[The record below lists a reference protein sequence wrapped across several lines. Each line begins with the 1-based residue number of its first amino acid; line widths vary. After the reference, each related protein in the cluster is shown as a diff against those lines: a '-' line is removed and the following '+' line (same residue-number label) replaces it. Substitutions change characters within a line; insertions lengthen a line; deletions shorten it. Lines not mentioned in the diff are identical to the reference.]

1 MKTKSIVVETRE
13 IPVYE
18 FSDISTDGNVLV
30 MWMRKLQRF
39 SNPDGETVDEIL
51 ANIYNRYVDAK
62 NLSLGQTAIALLK
75 NDAGGC
81 VEETG
86 RKAISDYFNDAFCV
100 DGYND
105 TFLIGHLTEPYLTH
119 ESGVYLFM
127 YDTLDHEVLETM
139 HNKDIQKNI
148 KIAFADALN
157 YAIEPYL

>member
-100 DGYND
+100 DGYNS

-157 YAIEPYL
+157 YAIEPYM

>member
-30 MWMRKLQRF
+30 MWMLKLQRF

-62 NLSLGQTAIALLK
+62 NRSLGQTAIALLK
-75 NDAGGC
+75 NDAGGG

-100 DGYND
+100 DGYNG

-119 ESGVYLFM
+119 KSGVYLFM
-127 YDTLDHEVLETM
+127 YDTLDYEVLETM